1 MSAIGPKQTSLVA
14 PHMSAF
20 GGKADMT
27 VSEFRFC
34 RCFGVKRPCRFAA
47 HMSAFAKA
55 DISFIT
61 DTFCAR
67 RAQGHAADR
76 LAKKI
81 SSGAANGVRISNL
94 IGLLPPSVSGN
105 WPRVGSERLGGRH
118 VVLG

>member
-1 MSAIGPKQTSLVA
+1 
-14 PHMSAF
+14 MSAF
-20 GGKADMT
+20 EGKADMT
-27 VSEFRFC
+27 VYGISLSPLFGGKAAMPFC
-34 RCFGVKRPCRFAA
+34 GAYVCF
-47 HMSAFAKA
+47 FAKA

-61 DTFCAR
+61 YTFCAR

-81 SSGAANGVRISNL
+81 SSGDANGVRISNL

>member
-1 MSAIGPKQTSLVA
+1 VRTGNSTRPIAGALVDVRYGSLADISAAIELV
-14 PHMSAF
+14 
-20 GGKADMT
+20 
-27 VSEFRFC
+27 
-34 RCFGVKRPCRFAA
+34 CFLP
-47 HMSAFAKA
+47 KA
-55 DISFIT
+55 DISFIA

-67 RAQGHAADR
+67 RAQGNAADR

-81 SSGAANGVRISNL
+81 SSGDANGVRISNL